1 VSKYSQNMPH
11 DLKAAIGWMYDY
23 IEPGTDFLDFGCATG
38 YFGSL
43 IKKSKGCKVYGVEI
57 SEDVKQARK
66 VLDGVYS
73 FDLDG
78 DWPKEVYERSYDYLF
93 FGDVIEHLKDPES
106 ALKKAYDLL
115 KPGGKVLISTPNI
128 AHISTRLEL
137 LQGNFEY
144 EPMGILDNTHLKY
157 FTLRSLTEIAQNA
170 GYTIEKVDS
179 SVNDYPQEVVEKIL
193 ARTGLKATKKF
204 WDMLQTLE
212 SRAYQYKLILAP
224 TAVGA
229 SSRKNAKPLP
239 IAPLPDKPEKFRDA
253 YIEDLH
259 KQVRVLHEHSNKQG
273 EIIDHLT
280 QLNTQLAADNENLR
294 AKPFNKLQRAAKK
307 IVHNRRKTNGVG

>member
-1 VSKYSQNMPH
+1 MSKYSQNMPH

-43 IKKSKGCKVYGVEI
+43 IKKSKNCNVYGVEI
-57 SEDVKQARK
+57 SDDVKQAKK

-78 DWPKEVYERSYDYLF
+78 EWPKEVYERSYDYLF
-93 FGDVIEHLKDPES
+93 YGDVIEHLKDPEVV
-106 ALKKAYDLL
+106 LKKSLGLL

-144 EPMGILDNTHLKY
+144 ESMGILDNTHLKY
-157 FTLRSLTEIAQNA
+157 FTLHSLTEIAWNA
-170 GYTIEKVDS
+170 GYTVEKVDS
-179 SVNDYPQEVVEKIL
+179 SVNDYPKEVVEKIL
-193 ARTGLKATKKF
+193 AKTGLLPTKKF
-204 WDMLQTLE
+204 WDMLETLE
-212 SRAYQYKLILAP
+212 ARAYQYKLILAP
-224 TAVGA
+224 A
-229 SSRKNAKPLP
+229 SADAKSSNKPLP
-239 IAPLPDKPEKFRDA
+239 VATLPDKPEKFRDA

-259 KQVRVLHEHSNKQG
+259 KQVRVLHEHSNKQA
-273 EIIDHLT
+273 EIIRHFEALNKQLT
-280 QLNTQLAADNENLR
+280 AENKVLQMNPLNKLHLAAR
-294 AKPFNKLQRAAKK
+294 KAIR
-307 IVHNRRKTNGVG
+307 NRRKTNGAK